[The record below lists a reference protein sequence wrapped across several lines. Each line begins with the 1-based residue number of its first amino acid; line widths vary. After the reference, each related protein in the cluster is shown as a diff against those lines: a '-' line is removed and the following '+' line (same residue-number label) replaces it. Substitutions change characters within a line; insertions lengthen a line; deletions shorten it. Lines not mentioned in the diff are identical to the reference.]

1 MTAEPILHITLQ
13 NGRRRYR
20 VKTDGTPGPNGRR
33 RQVVATFDGLADARA
48 FLARTRADVTTGAYV
63 PKSEQTFAEY
73 VDSWLRSRR
82 HAVRPKTVEG

>member
-1 MTAEPILHITLQ
+1 MARH
-13 NGRRRYR
+13 N
-20 VKTDGTPGPNGRR
+20 VTP
-33 RQVVATFDGLADARA
+33 TKSESWWTGLGVSIGAGIG
-48 FLARTRADVTTGAYV
+48 LARTRADVTTGAYV